1 MSLSSPIRVILVD
14 DHEMVRRGL
23 AVSLLALDDIE
34 VVGEATNGMEAIQL
48 SSQSNPDVVLMD
60 MIMPGMDGVAATKTI
75 RQHHPDTQVIILTSF
90 KEQNMV
96 QSALQAGAIG
106 YLLKDV
112 TLDQLGQAIRDA
124 KAGKPTLASE
134 ATQALITSV
143 TQPAPGYNLTSRE
156 REVLALI
163 VKGLHNP
170 EIASRLNIS
179 RSTVNTHVSNI
190 LAKLD
195 VPNRVEATRIA
206 LQHNLV
212 T

>member
-1 MSLSSPIRVILVD
+1 VSLSSPIRVILVD